1 MAKLSAMAAK
11 KRDKKKAETK
21 PQLQSQSPGVK
32 VAVADGQVR
41 AVKPKPDTASNAERN
56 EKGFFAAKRAAKAAA
71 QTGGEVKGQAIGVG
85 GLQKGAQGSKKSP
98 AAQKTGGGNGAP
110 TALPTQKPNKD
121 GAPVQKKLRP
131 SLQKLRIAG
140 ASEVTQKKRPH
151 PEGASSSDKGDS
163 VQRYVKKQKTDSKRS
178 DSRSQ
183 RRKRGEDG
191 EARRKEAHGGIG
203 VNADK
208 NGKAKK
214 DKKKKKHKKGAQPV
228 ASDEKAREGNN
239 EIAQFGNRKMLKE
252 AQACFENAIKKN
264 LANSHTYTIM
274 INAHVRCGDADGAT
288 KVLRLMSKASLQV
301 TAAAWL
307 TKCASICV
315 RTKTHARKHSL
326 SLSLF
331 LFLFLFFFFS
341 LSLSHT
347 HTHENTH
354 THTHTN
360 THTHTRT
367 RTHTHTHT
375 HKHTNAPHAHTPHT
389 HTLQTQPCVVAYT
402 TLLNGKCRA
411 GDLAGSMEVL
421 RAMLMQRPP
430 VLPNV
435 RTGVCICVCVRESE
449 GKRGRVRARGCGWR
463 VRVGGAP
470 FSQYDPRD

>member
-21 PQLQSQSPGVK
+21 PQLQAQSSGVK

-41 AVKPKPDTASNAERN
+41 AVKPKPDTASNERN

-71 QTGGEVKGQAIGVG
+71 QTGGEVKGEAIGVG
-85 GLQKGAQGSKKSP
+85 DLQRGAQSSKKSP
-98 AAQKTGGGNGAP
+98 AAQKTGAGNGAP
-110 TALPTQKPNKD
+110 TALPTQKPNED

-140 ASEVTQKKRPH
+140 ASEVTPKKRPH
-151 PEGASSSDKGDS
+151 PEGASPSDKGYT
-163 VQRYVKKQKTDSKRS
+163 VQRDVKKQKTDSKRS

-203 VNADK
+203 ANADE

-307 TKCASICV
+307 TKYASICV
-315 RTKTHARKHSL
+315 CTKTHARKHTL
-326 SLSLF
+326 SLSHFLF
-331 LFLFLFFFFS
+331 LFLFLS
-341 LSLSHT
+341 LSLSLSLSL
-347 HTHENTH
+347 

-360 THTHTRT
+360 TRT
-367 RTHTHTHT
+367 QRTHTHHTHT
-375 HKHTNAPHAHTPHT
+375 HCKHS
-389 HTLQTQPCVVAYT
+389 
-402 TLLNGKCRA
+402 RA
-411 GDLAGSMEVL
+411 
-421 RAMLMQRPP
+421 
-430 VLPNV
+430 
-435 RTGVCICVCVRESE
+435 
-449 GKRGRVRARGCGWR
+449 W
-463 VRVGGAP
+463 
-470 FSQYDPRD
+470 